1 MGYALPAAIAAKLAR
16 PQAPALAFAGDGG
29 FAMTMSELET
39 AVRLKLS
46 GLVVLVFN
54 NNNFGTIRR
63 HQNREF
69 PGRVVA
75 TGLGNIDF
83 AAIAKAMGA
92 EGFKVSKN
100 EDFAKTFKAALNSD
114 RPTVIEITLGDNNL
128 DPWADNN

>member
-1 MGYALPAAIAAKLAR
+1 MGYALPAAIAARLAR

-39 AVRLKLS
+39 AVRLKLA

-69 PGRVVA
+69 PGRVVG
-75 TGLGNIDF
+75 TCLGKIDF
-83 AAIAKAMGA
+83 SAIAKAMGA
-92 EGFKVSKN
+92 EGFRVSKN
-100 EDFAKTFKAALNSD
+100 GEFAKTFKAALNSD
-114 RPTVIEITLGDNNL
+114 RPAVIDITLGEKNL